1 MKIIEYT
8 FKNEMALHA
17 RPTTILISEANKFK
31 SDIIIEKDN
40 MTINAKSLI
49 SVLSLLIEKGDTI
62 KIKID
67 GPDEDKAADA
77 IKEIL
82 KNIEE

>member
-1 MKIIEYT
+1 MKVIEYT
-8 FKNEMALHA
+8 FKSEMALHA
-17 RPTTILISEANKFK
+17 RPTTMLISEANKFK

-40 MTINAKSLI
+40 ITINAKSLI

-62 KIKID
+62 KIKIE

-82 KNIEE
+82 KTIEE